1 MTIKKAIKI
10 LDQHNKWRRG
20 SDKVKMCNAAELGV
34 AIETVINFSKEKIK
48 DNEKHTL
55 CRPS

>member
-10 LDQHNKWRRG
+10 LQQHNKWRRG
-20 SDKVKMCNAAELGV
+20 SDKAKMCNATELGV

-48 DNEKHTL
+48 DNEKYPL
-55 CRPS
+55 RRPS